1 VRRKGKTMRKL
12 FGTDGIR
19 GVANVHPMTTE
30 IAMQLGRAVAH
41 IFKNKVGRH
50 KILIGKD
57 TRISGY
63 MLETALASGICSMG
77 VDVLLVGPMP
87 TPGIAFLTTDM
98 RAEEGIV
105 ISASHNPFQDNGMKI
120 FCRDGFKLPDE
131 KEGEIERLIFSKEID
146 SLRPT
151 ATEVGKAFRIDDAAG
166 RYIVFLKKTF
176 HRDLTLDGYKIV
188 LDCAHGAAYKI
199 APHVFTELGAEVY
212 PLGIEPDGININL
225 DCGALYPEKLS
236 QKVKEKGADIGI
248 ALDGDADRVIFVDE
262 RGTEVDGDHIMAL
275 CAVDLLRENR
285 LNKNTVV
292 ATVMSNIGLELALK
306 KERINLVRSQ
316 VGDRYILEEMR
327 HHGYN
332 FGGEQSGHIIF
343 FDLNTTGDG
352 ILSALQVLAAMKK
365 NNKTLS
371 QLSAVMQ
378 KFPQVIENVEV
389 THKKDIE
396 TVPEIRKAIAGAEE
410 ALLGKGR
417 ILVRYS
423 GTQPLCRVMVEGQ
436 DESEIQDIALNIAQV
451 IGNKLN

>member
-1 VRRKGKTMRKL
+1 MRKL

-41 IFKNKVGRH
+41 IFKNKKGRH
-50 KILIGKD
+50 RILIGKD
-57 TRISGY
+57 TRVSGY

-98 RAEEGIV
+98 RADAGIV
-105 ISASHNPFQDNGMKI
+105 SSASHNPFQDNGMKI

-151 ATEVGKAFRIDDAAG
+151 ASEVGKAFRIDDAAG

-262 RGTEVDGDHIMAL
+262 RGTEVDGDHIMAM

-306 KERINLVRSQ
+306 KEGINLVRSQ

-365 NNKTLS
+365 SNKTLS
-371 QLSAVMQ
+371 QLSAVME

-410 ALLGKGR
+410 MLLGKGR

-436 DESEIQDIALNIAQV
+436 DESEIQDIAHNIAQV

>member
-1 VRRKGKTMRKL
+1 MRKL

-41 IFKNKVGRH
+41 IFKNKKGRH

-98 RAEEGIV
+98 RADAGIV
-105 ISASHNPFQDNGMKI
+105 ISASHNPFQDNGIKI

-151 ATEVGKAFRIDDAAG
+151 ATDVGKAFRIDDAAG

-176 HRDLTLDGYKIV
+176 NRDLTLDGYKIV

-212 PLGIEPDGININL
+212 PLGIEPDGVNINL

-262 RGTEVDGDHIMAL
+262 RGTEVDGDHIMAM

-306 KERINLVRSQ
+306 KEGINLVRSQ

-332 FGGEQSGHIIF
+332 FGGEQSGHVIF

-352 ILSALQVLAAMKK
+352 ILCALQVLAAMKK

-371 QLSAVMQ
+371 QLSAVMH

-396 TVPEIRKAIAGAEE
+396 SVPEIRKAIAGAEE
-410 ALLGKGR
+410 MLLGKGR

-423 GTQPLCRVMVEGQ
+423 GTQSLCRVMVEGQ
-436 DESEIQDIALNIAQV
+436 DEDAIQGIARTVAQV